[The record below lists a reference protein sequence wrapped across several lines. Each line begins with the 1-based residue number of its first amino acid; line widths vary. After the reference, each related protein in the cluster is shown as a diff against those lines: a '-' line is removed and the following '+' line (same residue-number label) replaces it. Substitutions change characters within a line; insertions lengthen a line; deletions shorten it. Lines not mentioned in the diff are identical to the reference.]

1 MSKTNIEWTDCSLNP
16 IVGCSKCSQG
26 CDNCYAE
33 SMAHRLSHN
42 PQTKQMY
49 AKVVDVN
56 TGKWNGLAEFNE
68 AKLFE
73 PFRWIKPRK
82 CFINSMGDL
91 FHDSVPFEW
100 VDQVMR
106 MIYLTPKH
114 TYQILTKRPE
124 RMLEYFKG
132 LSEPG
137 TDTETSRRLLR
148 DKNNNYAQNLHG
160 MHMVYL
166 KGGALRNLWLGVSV
180 ENQETVRLRI
190 PVLLEIPATI
200 RFVSAE
206 PLLEQISFRWIEG
219 DKYRDNETGISTQY
233 DALKRIDWII
243 TGPENGH
250 NKRRCEQEWIRVI
263 AEQCDAV
270 AVPIFIK
277 KGADDNTSF
286 LPLRKEFPQSKG
298 AM

>member
-16 IVGCSKCSQG
+16 IVGCSKCSPG
-26 CDNCYAE
+26 CTNCYAE
-33 SMAHRLSHN
+33 KMAHRLAHN

-49 AKVVDVN
+49 ANVISAN
-56 TGKWNGLAEFNE
+56 TGEWNGLAAFNE
-68 AKLFE
+68 AKLLE

-100 VDQVMR
+100 IDQVMR

-132 LSEPG
+132 LAEPG
-137 TDTETSRRLLR
+137 VNTETSQRLLR
-148 DKNNNYAQNLHG
+148 DANNNYAQNLHG

-166 KGGALRNLWLGVSV
+166 KGGALPNLWLGVSV
-180 ENQETVRLRI
+180 ENQETVRERI
-190 PVLLEIPATI
+190 PVLIDIPAAI
-200 RFVSAE
+200 RFVSVE
-206 PLLEQISFRWIEG
+206 PLLEQISFRWIGG
-219 DKYRDNETGISTQY
+219 DKYRDIETRTSTEY
-233 DALKRIDWII
+233 DALKLLDWII
-243 TGPENGH
+243 TGPETGH
-250 NKRRCEQEWIRVI
+250 KKRPCKQEWIRII

-277 KGADDNTSF
+277 KGADDHKGWLS
-286 LPLRKEFPQSKG
+286 LRKEFPQRG
-298 AM
+298 RA